1 MSIRIDENGAKTK
14 KLWRKQDLNL
24 KWAWA
29 KKPRGLNKIKPV
41 SQGLAYKTRGTGWRV
56 VNLENSVDKT
66 KGNCCFA
73 IIFELGWTMG

>member
-1 MSIRIDENGAKTK
+1 VSIRIDENGAKTK

-41 SQGLAYKTRGTGWRV
+41 TQGLACKTRGTGWRV

-66 KGNCCFA
+66 KGKLLFCNYF
-73 IIFELGWTMG
+73 